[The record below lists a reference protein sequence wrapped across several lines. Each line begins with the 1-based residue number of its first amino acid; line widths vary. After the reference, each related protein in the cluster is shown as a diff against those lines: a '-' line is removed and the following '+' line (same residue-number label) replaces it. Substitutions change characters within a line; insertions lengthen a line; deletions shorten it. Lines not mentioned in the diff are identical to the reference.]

1 MLFDH
6 EIHLSICSDSDLFYL
21 IKPELSSVNQ
31 ENKTY
36 FFFLF
41 FPYILAHYDQLAEEI
56 LYQCDGKIDAIVVGT
71 GTGGTMTGIAR
82 KIKEKSPNTL
92 MVGADPFGSI
102 LAMPQTLNEGN
113 HPVNK
118 VQGIGYDFVPRTC
131 ER

>member
-1 MLFDH
+1 M
-6 EIHLSICSDSDLFYL
+6 
-21 IKPELSSVNQ
+21 
-31 ENKTY
+31 
-36 FFFLF
+36 

-118 VQGIGYDFVPRTC
+118 V
-131 ER
+131 